1 MKKQILF
8 YSLFIAVILF
18 TSCSPNENDKL
29 PEKPRTQLD
38 LALKAWD
45 NNFGE
50 EVISDGWKYIEKIGD
65 ESSRKDIVD
74 KMTDEKESWFPS
86 IEATDSLNTATV
98 LKISD
103 DPTISSAQ
111 KQAWKKKIDDE
122 TKVGQHVVMVTWKW
136 KVNKKKFVTY
146 CTLDEDKILNDN
158 MIMNATGV
166 RRSNSCFS
174 NKMWWLWEGDDP
186 ANWTRGHIFTDLT
199 PNCGSNGIPITCNKN
214 CTSSMTAGEADVKCK
229 SRIVQNCCEMDYS
242 WAWACGFKS
251 VKLAADGFTLEIEGI
266 LGSSG
271 KGNGSCTRCCERIG
285 EVGSS
290 TSDDETEID
299 SGTIGDGDGKIVTGY
314 REDQT
319 RPRIGANHGAWK
331 NLADFKKYMK
341 EVLDD
346 PDSEVS
352 TRCWEITG
360 VLVKDDGSPD
370 GLTIKVQSVKEI
382 PCK

>member
-1 MKKQILF
+1 MKKLVLFYGLLMAITLF
-8 YSLFIAVILF
+8 YS
-18 TSCSPNENDKL
+18 CDPNENDKL
-29 PEKPRTQLD
+29 PEKPRAQLEA
-38 LALKAWD
+38 ALKAWN
-45 NNFGE
+45 NNFGL
-50 EVISDGWKYIEKIGD
+50 EVVSDGWEYLQKIED
-65 ESSRKDIVD
+65 ESSRKDIVG

-86 IEATDSLNTATV
+86 IEATDSINIATV

-103 DPTISSAQ
+103 DPTISSA
-111 KQAWKKKIDDE
+111 KKEAWKKKIDDE
-122 TKVGQHVVMVTWKW
+122 TKVGQHVVKVAWKW
-136 KVNKKKFVTY
+136 KASKKKFVTY

-174 NKMWWLWEGDDP
+174 YKMWWLWEGDDP
-186 ANWTRGHIFTDLT
+186 ANWTRGHVFTDLT
-199 PNCGSNGIPITCNKN
+199 PTCDSNGIPITCNKN
-214 CTSSMTAGEADVKCK
+214 CTSSMTAGEAEVNCK

-251 VKLAADGFTLEIEGI
+251 VKVAADGFTLEIEGT
-266 LGSSG
+266 LGSGG
-271 KGNGSCTRCCERIG
+271 KGNGSCTRCCER
-285 EVGSS
+285 VGGANSSS
-290 TSDDETEID
+290 TSGDETD
-299 SGTIGDGDGKIVTGY
+299 SGTIGDDNEKIVTGY

-360 VLVKDDGSPD
+360 ILVEDDGSPD
-370 GLTIKVQSVKEI
+370 GLTIKVQSIKEI
-382 PCK
+382 PCR